1 MCLALPCKVVA
12 IDGENCTIDVSGM
25 KKDIS
30 LALLDDVVIGDYV
43 IVHVGYAL
51 TKLDPEE
58 AEKTLALFAEMGN
71 NATEQAMQDAAREV
85 H

>member
-1 MCLALPCKVVA
+1 MCLALPCRIVA
-12 IDGENCTIDVSGM
+12 IDGDNATIDVSGM

-30 LALLDDVVIGDYV
+30 LALMDDVAVGDYV

-58 AEKTLALFAEMGN
+58 AEKTLALFAEMG
-71 NATEQAMQDAAREV
+71 EQALQEAAREI

>member
-12 IDGENCTIDVSGM
+12 IDGDNCTIDVSGM

-51 TKLDPEE
+51 TKLDPDE
-58 AEKTLALFAEMGN
+58 AERTLQTFAEAGIDV
-71 NATEQAMQDAAREV
+71 DAPLR
-85 H
+85 

>member
-12 IDGENCTIDVSGM
+12 IDGDTATIDVSGM
-25 KKDIS
+25 KKDVS
-30 LALLDDVVIGDYV
+30 LALVDEVAVGDWV

-58 AEKTLALFAEMGN
+58 AERTLALFAEMG
-71 NATEQAMQDAAREV
+71 EQAMQETDAREI